1 MPRGDATGPIGMG
14 PMTGRG
20 AGYCAGL
27 GAPGYMNHIPAR
39 RFGAGFGR
47 GAGFGGRGG
56 RGGGFGFG
64 NRFYAA
70 AIPGWRRTDE
80 YSAAVVPPDPH
91 EEQQALR
98 TQAEF
103 LQRELDAIK
112 KRLDEL
118 KTDTQNN

>member
-1 MPRGDATGPIGMG
+1 MPRGDATGPAGMG

-20 AGYCAGL
+20 AGYCAGY
-27 GAPGYMNHIPAR
+27 GMPGYMNHIPAR
-39 RFGAGFGR
+39 RFGGHFGR

-56 RGGGFGFG
+56 HGGGFGFG

-70 AIPGWRRTDE
+70 VPGWRRTNE
-80 YSAAVVPPDPH
+80 CPRDPR

-98 TQAEF
+98 MQAEF

-112 KRLDEL
+112 KRLEEL